1 MRPKIGQVVLIDPED
16 KLELRDKESTVGTV
30 IKVERN
36 QSTLLTSINP
46 EKKITVPNKYLYK
59 IEMDETNPPYVIV
72 ERTLPRVRF
81 TQNDLNKLDTVTK
94 LIEHLSNRL
103 AEFVPSNEKNDMLDV
118 CAFAKSN
125 MLYTM
130 SKINRLISGELETE
144 ARDMFINRFHKY
156 AGDDE
161 DQRDI
166 KDTDVKT
173 DVKTKLV
180 SEEVPEEF
188 AREIVNRFVKSAE
201 EEDIGKFD
209 EDTVFNS
216 DILKWTKES
225 SGGNDSL
232 TKIIMEQFKRKVHST
247 ADEVFNKRETIE
259 QLFDEKC
266 EELVGRQHNMREL
279 VSAME
284 IIFKSSTKSIINIPI
299 LIVMDPLDFIKT
311 LIKRHPTKIITYQ
324 DIISFIGEVGSVEE
338 ILDAEGLHLPDV
350 VKSIAVPIFPF
361 DEEVTPTSIMSI
373 LKDTITAIC
382 TEVSEHTDIE
392 ILDDDEIEDVGLD
405 DTFMLHLPLQIT
417 TMAVKPFEGEDRNE

>member
-81 TQNDLNKLDTVTK
+81 TQNDLDKLDTVTR
-94 LIEHLSNRL
+94 LIDHMSRRL
-103 AEFVPSNEKNDMLDV
+103 ADLVPSNEKTEMLDV

-130 SKINRLISGELETE
+130 SKIKRLISGEMETE
-144 ARDMFINRFHKY
+144 ARDTFISRFHKY
-156 AGDDE
+156 AEDDE
-161 DQRDI
+161 DPRDI
-166 KDTDVKT
+166 KDNDVPKA
-173 DVKTKLV
+173 KL
-180 SEEVPEEF
+180 VPEEVSEDF

-216 DILKWTKES
+216 DILKWTKEA
-225 SGGNDSL
+225 SGGNDML
-232 TKIIMEQFKRKVHST
+232 TRIIMDQFKAKIHST
-247 ADEVFNKRETIE
+247 ATDVFNKTETIE

-266 EELVGRQHNMREL
+266 EELIGREHNMREL

-299 LIVMDPLDFIKT
+299 LIIMDPLDFIKI
-311 LIKRHPTKIITYQ
+311 LIKRHPKEFITYQ
-324 DIISFIGEVGSVEE
+324 DFISFVSEAGSVKELLKNEE
-338 ILDAEGLHLPDV
+338 LRLTNV

-361 DEEVTPTSIMSI
+361 DEEVTPTTIISI

-392 ILDDDEIEDVGLD
+392 ILDDDEMVDVGLD
-405 DTFMLHLPLQIT
+405 DTRMLHLPIQIT

>member
-36 QSTLLTSINP
+36 QSTLLISINP

-94 LIEHLSNRL
+94 LLDHLSNRL
-103 AEFVPSNEKNDMLDV
+103 ADFVPSNEKSEMLDV

-156 AGDDE
+156 AEDDE
-161 DQRDI
+161 DPRDI
-166 KDTDVKT
+166 KDTDIPKA
-173 DVKTKLV
+173 KLV

-209 EDTVFNS
+209 EDTVFNT

-225 SGGNDSL
+225 SGGNDML
-232 TKIIMEQFKRKVHST
+232 TRIIMDQFKVKIHST
-247 ADEVFNKRETIE
+247 TDEVFNKRETIE

-266 EELVGRQHNMREL
+266 EELVGREHNMREL
-279 VSAME
+279 ISAMK

-299 LIVMDPLDFIKT
+299 LIVMDPLDLIKT
-311 LIKRHPTKIITYQ
+311 LIERHPTKIITYQ
-324 DIISFIGEVGSVEE
+324 DIISFIGEVGSVKE

-361 DEEVTPTSIMSI
+361 NDEVTPTSIINI
-373 LKDTITAIC
+373 LKDTITTIC

-405 DTFMLHLPLQIT
+405 DTFMLHLPIQIT

>member
-16 KLELRDKESTVGTV
+16 KLELRDKESTIGTV
-30 IKVERN
+30 VKVERN
-36 QSTLLTSINP
+36 QSTLLISINP

-81 TQNDLNKLDTVTK
+81 TQNDLNKLDTVTR
-94 LIEHLSNRL
+94 LIDHMSNRL
-103 AEFVPSNEKNDMLDV
+103 ADLVPSNEKSEMLDV

-130 SKINRLISGELETE
+130 SKINRLISGEMETE
-144 ARDMFINRFHKY
+144 ARDMFISRFHKY
-156 AGDDE
+156 AEDDV
-161 DQRDI
+161 DPRDI
-166 KDTDVKT
+166 KDNDVP
-173 DVKTKLV
+173 KTKLIPEEV
-180 SEEVPEEF
+180 SEDF

-201 EEDIGKFD
+201 EEDVGKFD

-216 DILKWTKES
+216 NILKWTKEA
-225 SGGNDSL
+225 SGGSDML
-232 TKIIMEQFKRKVHST
+232 TRIIMDQFKAKIHST
-247 ADEVFNKRETIE
+247 ATDVFNKTETIE
-259 QLFDEKC
+259 QLFGEKC
-266 EELVGRQHNMREL
+266 EELIGREHNMREL

-299 LIVMDPLDFIKT
+299 LIVMDPLDLIKI
-311 LIKRHPTKIITYQ
+311 LIKRHPKEFITYQ
-324 DIISFIGEVGSVEE
+324 DLISFVSEAGSVKELLKNEE
-338 ILDAEGLHLPDV
+338 LRLTNV

-361 DEEVTPTSIMSI
+361 DEEVTPTSIISI

-382 TEVSEHTDIE
+382 TEVSKHTDIE
-392 ILDDDEIEDVGLD
+392 ILDDDEMEDVGLD
-405 DTFMLHLPLQIT
+405 DTFMLHLPIQIT

>member
-36 QSTLLTSINP
+36 QSTLLISINP

-94 LIEHLSNRL
+94 LLDHLSNRL
-103 AEFVPSNEKNDMLDV
+103 ADFVPSNEKSEMLDV

-156 AGDDE
+156 AEDDE
-161 DQRDI
+161 DPRDI
-166 KDTDVKT
+166 KDTDIP
-173 DVKTKLV
+173 KTKLV
-180 SEEVPEEF
+180 LEEVPE
-188 AREIVNRFVKSAE
+188 EIVNRFVKSAE

-209 EDTVFNS
+209 EDTVFNT

-225 SGGNDSL
+225 SGGNDML
-232 TKIIMEQFKRKVHST
+232 TRIIMDQFKVKIHST

-266 EELVGRQHNMREL
+266 EELVGREHNMREL
-279 VSAME
+279 ISAMK

-299 LIVMDPLDFIKT
+299 LIVMDPLDLIKT
-311 LIKRHPTKIITYQ
+311 LIERHPTKIITYQ
-324 DIISFIGEVGSVEE
+324 DIISFIGEVGSVKE

-361 DEEVTPTSIMSI
+361 NDEVTPTSIINI
-373 LKDTITAIC
+373 LKDTITTIC

-405 DTFMLHLPLQIT
+405 DTFMLHLPIQIT
-417 TMAVKPFEGEDRNE
+417 TMSVS

>member
-30 IKVERN
+30 IKVERK
-36 QSTLLTSINP
+36 QSTLLISINP

-59 IEMDETNPPYVIV
+59 IEMDETNPSYVIV
-72 ERTLPRVRF
+72 ERTLPRARF
-81 TQNDLNKLDTVTK
+81 TQNDLDKLDTAAK

-103 AEFVPSNEKNDMLDV
+103 ADFVPSNEKSKMLDV
-118 CAFAKSN
+118 CAFVKSN

-156 AGDDE
+156 AEDE
-161 DQRDI
+161 DPRDI
-166 KDTDVKT
+166 KDTDVP
-173 DVKTKLV
+173 KTKLV
-180 SEEVPEEF
+180 SEEVPEGF

-216 DILKWTKES
+216 DILKWTKEA
-225 SGGNDSL
+225 SGGNDMH
-232 TKIIMEQFKRKVHST
+232 TRIIMDQFKAKIHST
-247 ADEVFNKRETIE
+247 ATEVFNKTETIE
-259 QLFDEKC
+259 QLFGDKC
-266 EELVGRQHNMREL
+266 EDLVGKEHNMREL
-279 VSAME
+279 ISAME

-299 LIVMDPLDFIKT
+299 LIVMDPLDFIKI
-311 LIKRHPTKIITYQ
+311 LIERHPKEFITYQ
-324 DIISFIGEVGSVEE
+324 DLISFITEAGSVKELLKNEE
-338 ILDAEGLHLPDV
+338 LRLTNV
-350 VKSIAVPIFPF
+350 VKSVAVPIFPF
-361 DEEVTPTSIMSI
+361 DEEVTPTSIISI

-392 ILDDDEIEDVGLD
+392 ILDDDEMEDVGLD
-405 DTFMLHLPLQIT
+405 DTFMLHLPIQIT

>member
-103 AEFVPSNEKNDMLDV
+103 ADFVPSNEKSEMLDV

-130 SKINRLISGELETE
+130 SKINRLISGEMETE

-156 AGDDE
+156 AEDDE
-161 DQRDI
+161 DPRDI
-166 KDTDVKT
+166 KPNDTPN
-173 DVKTKLV
+173 TKLV
-180 SEEVPEEF
+180 PEEVSEDF
-188 AREIVNRFVKSAE
+188 AREIVNRFCKSAE

-216 DILKWTKES
+216 DILKWTKEAS
-225 SGGNDSL
+225 NGNDML
-232 TKIIMEQFKRKVHST
+232 TRIVMDQFKAKIHST
-247 ADEVFNKRETIE
+247 SIDVFNKRETIE

-266 EELVGRQHNMREL
+266 EELVGKEHNMREL
-279 VSAME
+279 ISAME

-299 LIVMDPLDFIKT
+299 LIVMDPLDLIKT
-311 LIKRHPTKIITYQ
+311 LIERHPTKIMTYQ
-324 DIISFIGEVGSVEE
+324 DLISFISEVGSVEE

-361 DEEVTPTSIMSI
+361 NDEVTPTSIISI

-405 DTFMLHLPLQIT
+405 DTFMLHLPIQIT
-417 TMAVKPFEGEDRNE
+417 TMAVKPFGGED

>member
-36 QSTLLTSINP
+36 QSTLLISINP

-94 LIEHLSNRL
+94 LLDHLSNRL
-103 AEFVPSNEKNDMLDV
+103 ADFVPSNEKSEMLDV

-144 ARDMFINRFHKY
+144 ARDMFLNRFHKY
-156 AGDDE
+156 AEDDE
-161 DQRDI
+161 DPRDI
-166 KDTDVKT
+166 KDTDVP
-173 DVKTKLV
+173 KTKLV

-225 SGGNDSL
+225 SGGNNDML
-232 TKIIMEQFKRKVHST
+232 TRIIMDQFKAKIHST
-247 ADEVFNKRETIE
+247 SIDVFNKRETIE

-266 EELVGRQHNMREL
+266 EELVGKEHNMREL
-279 VSAME
+279 ISDME

-299 LIVMDPLDFIKT
+299 LIVMDPLE
-311 LIKRHPTKIITYQ
+311 LIKVLIERHPTKIITYQ
-324 DIISFIGEVGSVEE
+324 DIISFIGEVGSVKE
-338 ILDAEGLHLPDV
+338 ILDTEGLHLPDV

-361 DEEVTPTSIMSI
+361 NDEVTPTSIISI

-405 DTFMLHLPLQIT
+405 DTFMLHLPIQIT

>member
-36 QSTLLTSINP
+36 QSTLLISINP

-94 LIEHLSNRL
+94 LLDHLSNRL
-103 AEFVPSNEKNDMLDV
+103 ADFVPSNEKSEMLDV

-156 AGDDE
+156 AEDDE
-161 DQRDI
+161 DPRDI
-166 KDTDVKT
+166 KDTDIP
-173 DVKTKLV
+173 KTKLV
-180 SEEVPEEF
+180 LEEVPE
-188 AREIVNRFVKSAE
+188 EIVNRFVKSAE

-209 EDTVFNS
+209 EDTVFNT

-225 SGGNDSL
+225 SGGNDML
-232 TKIIMEQFKRKVHST
+232 TRIIMDQFKVKIHST

-266 EELVGRQHNMREL
+266 EELVGREHNMREL
-279 VSAME
+279 ISAMK

-299 LIVMDPLDFIKT
+299 LIVMDPLDLIKT
-311 LIKRHPTKIITYQ
+311 LIERHPTKIITYQ
-324 DIISFIGEVGSVEE
+324 DIISFIGEVGSVKE

-361 DEEVTPTSIMSI
+361 NDEVTPTSIINI
-373 LKDTITAIC
+373 LKDTITTIC

-405 DTFMLHLPLQIT
+405 DTFMLHLPIQIT
-417 TMAVKPFEGEDRNE
+417 TMAVS

>member
-103 AEFVPSNEKNDMLDV
+103 AEFVHSNEKNDMLDV

-130 SKINRLISGELETE
+130 SKINRLISGEMETE

-161 DQRDI
+161 DPRDI
-166 KDTDVKT
+166 KDTDVP
-173 DVKTKLV
+173 KTKLV

-225 SGGNDSL
+225 SGENVML
-232 TKIIMEQFKRKVHST
+232 TRIIMDQFKAKIHST
-247 ADEVFNKRETIE
+247 SIDVFNKRETIE

-266 EELVGRQHNMREL
+266 EELVGKEHNMREL
-279 VSAME
+279 ISAME

-299 LIVMDPLDFIKT
+299 LIVMDPLDLIKT
-311 LIKRHPTKIITYQ
+311 LIERHPTKIMTYQ
-324 DIISFIGEVGSVEE
+324 DLISFISEVGSVKE

-361 DEEVTPTSIMSI
+361 NDEVTPTSIISI

-417 TMAVKPFEGEDRNE
+417 TMAVKPFEGEDKNE

>member
-16 KLELRDKESTVGTV
+16 KLELRDKESTIGTV

-36 QSTLLTSINP
+36 QSTLLISINP

-81 TQNDLNKLDTVTK
+81 TQNDLNKLDTVTR
-94 LIEHLSNRL
+94 LIDHMSRRL
-103 AEFVPSNEKNDMLDV
+103 AELVPSNEKTEMLDV

-144 ARDMFINRFHKY
+144 ARDMFISRFHKY
-156 AGDDE
+156 AEDDE
-161 DQRDI
+161 DPRDI
-166 KDTDVKT
+166 KDNDVPKA
-173 DVKTKLV
+173 KLIPEEV
-180 SEEVPEEF
+180 SEDF

-201 EEDIGKFD
+201 EEDVGKFD

-216 DILKWTKES
+216 NILKWTKEA
-225 SGGNDSL
+225 SGGSDML
-232 TKIIMEQFKRKVHST
+232 TRIIMDQFKAKIHST
-247 ADEVFNKRETIE
+247 ATDVFNKTETIE
-259 QLFDEKC
+259 QLFGEKC
-266 EELVGRQHNMREL
+266 EELIGREHNMREL
-279 VSAME
+279 ISAME

-299 LIVMDPLDFIKT
+299 LIVMDPLDLIKI
-311 LIKRHPTKIITYQ
+311 LIKRHPKEFITYQ
-324 DIISFIGEVGSVEE
+324 DLISFVSEAGSVKELLKNEE
-338 ILDAEGLHLPDV
+338 LRLTNV

-361 DEEVTPTSIMSI
+361 DEEVTPTTIISI

-392 ILDDDEIEDVGLD
+392 ILDDDEMEDVGLD
-405 DTFMLHLPLQIT
+405 DTFMLHLPIQIT